1 MIWLLTAISICLVN
15 VVAGRAYSRHLDE
28 LEARAHD
35 PVKQYLNGLPL
46 TSNQLEAANSFDSEK
61 QASGSVGRSRAAQ
74 TSRNFRA
81 A

>member
-15 VVAGRAYSRHLDE
+15 VVAGRAYSRHLDR

-35 PVKQYLNGLPL
+35 PVKQYLDGSPL
-46 TSNQLEAANSFDSEK
+46 TSNQLEAAKSLDSEK
-61 QASGSVGRSRAAQ
+61 QASGSVGRSLAAQ
-74 TSRNFRA
+74 TSGNFRA